1 LDYQNFRAGNASGA
15 RGEVASLCASK
26 AAVPYR
32 ASGRKAQRPRLV
44 PLIGAV
50 AARRDFF
57 RLLLEE
63 SYFLGCEII
72 FFGGNSYFFGGR
84 YDFLF
89 FFVLHFWLSPSD
101 VGL

>member
-1 LDYQNFRAGNASGA
+1 M
-15 RGEVASLCASK
+15 
-26 AAVPYR
+26 PYR

-57 RLLLEE
+57 VCWLRNPI
-63 SYFLGCEII
+63 SWGCEII
-72 FFGGNSYFFGGR
+72 FFGGNSYFLGGR

>member
-1 LDYQNFRAGNASGA
+1 M
-15 RGEVASLCASK
+15 
-26 AAVPYR
+26 PYR

-72 FFGGNSYFFGGR
+72 FFGRNSYFFGGR
-84 YDFLF
+84 YDFFVF
-89 FFVLHFWLSPSD
+89 FYFAFLV
-101 VGL
+101 VTQ